1 MKKFLVSILA
11 LMLAFGMAI
20 SMVGCSNGGD
30 DGDGDGDGMTRAEYS
45 ALYKDIA
52 VELWESLGISDP
64 TAPAETSL
72 MTAVLPDIT
81 TATTDP
87 GEIANIITN
96 ANTTAGIFYMISLLY
111 ENDDFVL
118 TNGIAHFEATCT
130 VTTPAGTMNND
141 YVFKMKP
148 TLDVENNK
156 VILELTSFVMGMT
169 QYSYMDMNFNFEDK
183 SLVSYDFYTMI
194 VEAEMV
200 VGMSLTEDGKYL
212 FDGTD
217 DLTNPFAVGVIA
229 YKDAFVASAES
240 AQKLDGDFNAEMQ
253 AYFDVLNDA
262 MADLG

>member
-1 MKKFLVSILA
+1 MKKLFSLFLC
-11 LMLAFGMAI
+11 LMLALGMAI
-20 SMVGCSNGGD
+20 GMVGCANDGGD
-30 DGDGDGDGMTRAEYS
+30 DGDGDGMTRAEYS

-52 VELWESLGISDP
+52 VELWESAGFSDP
-64 TAPAETSL
+64 TASAAQSL

-81 TATTDP
+81 TETTDA
-87 GEIANIITN
+87 GEIANIIDN

-130 VTTPAGTMNND
+130 VTTPAGTSDQD

-148 TLDVENNK
+148 TLDFENDN
-156 VILELTSFVMGMT
+156 VILELTSVVMGMT
-169 QYSYMDMNFNFEDK
+169 QYSYMDMNFDFENK

-194 VEAEMV
+194 VEMDMV

-212 FDGTD
+212 FDSTD
-217 DLTNPFAVGVIA
+217 NVEDPFALGVIA

-240 AQKLDGDFNAEMQ
+240 VQKLDGNFNTEMQ
-253 AYFDVLNDA
+253 AYFDILSDVL
-262 MADLG
+262 ADIA